1 MTQGLKNLQ
10 ESAAY
15 KRTTENIQF
24 AKEIAKE
31 KTSGMVANI
40 TASGYFQS
48 MSSAL
53 GAAKTKIS
61 SSMSQNL
68 SMTFSRRVMVNNH
81 QLQVQLL
88 RKQNS
93 LVQPFQILIYTNCIV
108 NCGTVCLG
116 QLILQYFYMH

>member
-40 TASGYFQS
+40 TASGYFQVAS
-48 MSSAL
+48 NEMSNYLPFCDCRLKDAY
-53 GAAKTKIS
+53 GD
-61 SSMSQNL
+61 N
-68 SMTFSRRVMVNNH
+68 TFS
-81 QLQVQLL
+81 LL
-88 RKQNS
+88 
-93 LVQPFQILIYTNCIV
+93 Y
-108 NCGTVCLG
+108 
-116 QLILQYFYMH
+116 